1 MDMNVGMIWDAI
13 LSIFVPAAIFIVRGL
28 SIRLEKAE
36 DLLARTREEYA
47 TKYEL
52 TTQMGQVMELMHR
65 LEDKLDRVL
74 GNRNG

>member
-28 SIRLEKAE
+28 SIRLEKVE